1 MKKCVGEAMFF
12 IFCDFVDTA
21 LYNEERCERCVG
33 RDEWQYR
40 HTVCHST
47 SLWSYLI
54 IVCVRTRSNER
65 VRYAEDYQ
73 H

>member
-1 MKKCVGEAMFF
+1 MRQMGRKKNWEIENEKVCRRGHVFF
-12 IFCDFVDTA
+12 AFVDTA

-47 SLWSYLI
+47 SL
-54 IVCVRTRSNER
+54 
-65 VRYAEDYQ
+65 
-73 H
+73 